1 MSNSNTDSHPIYV
14 CSIFVGF
21 VRGNT
26 FYKNIKGSKHLLT
39 TPPALALS
47 VDSLTQAERAGATE
61 IEITD
66 KESGCIYFSTISHF
80 RRYSFDL
87 QRGGY
92 EKQRA
97 LVLERWTVTHTD
109 APTGTNPSYS
119 GAPQVIATNET
130 EPPKY
135 AEVQLSL
142 FDEQVTR

>member
-1 MSNSNTDSHPIYV
+1 MSNFNTNSKPIFAGSIYV
-14 CSIFVGF
+14 GCV
-21 VRGNT
+21 
-26 FYKNIKGSKHLLT
+26 KNNRFCKAIVGSKHILH
-39 TPPALALS
+39 TPPALALA
-47 VDSLTQAERAGATE
+47 VESLTQAERAGATE

-66 KESGCIYFSTISHF
+66 KESGYVYFSTVSHF
-80 RRYSFDL
+80 RRYAFDL

-109 APTGTNPSYS
+109 VFEGTNPSYS
-119 GAPQVIATNET
+119 GAPKVVETNET

-142 FDEQVTR
+142 FKEKIP